1 MHGSNT
7 IPFFGLDR
15 QYQTLRLELLD
26 TIDSVYKT
34 GQVLDGP
41 FTKQFEEQIANR
53 TNRRYAVAVTS
64 CSLALL
70 ISYFYYST
78 KYKDPKNVVLPAFS
92 FIASANAPMLGEW
105 KINFVDV
112 DKNGLMNI
120 DKIDNSN
127 INIVSY
133 VNLFGNILDYDKL
146 RLTTEFFSKNITVIE
161 DAAQSFGAT
170 YNGIPSGKLGT
181 VSCLSFDPTK
191 NLPNYGSGGMVLTD
205 DYQLYLFALG
215 YRNNG
220 KAGIT
225 QYALPGSNCKMSESD
240 CAQMIVKLKY
250 FDGWQT
256 RRTKIAEYY
265 TAELQNYVACPTPN
279 ENVKH
284 AWHKYVIQTDR
295 QLKLKH
301 YLAEYGIET
310 KVHYSEPLIARSMV
324 CAQNSVLHYQYPM
337 AYELSNT
344 CLSLPIY
351 PELTDGEVALIIKK
365 IKSLFN

>member
-1 MHGSNT
+1 MHGSNI

-15 QYQTLRLELLD
+15 QYQTLRVELLE

-34 GQVLDGP
+34 GQMLDGE
-41 FTKQFEEQIANR
+41 FTKQFEEQIAKK
-53 TNRRYAVAVTS
+53 TNRQYAIAVTS

-78 KYKDPKNVVLPAFS
+78 KYTDPKNVVLPAFS
-92 FIASANAPMLGEW
+92 FIASANAPILGDW
-105 KINFVDV
+105 NTHFIDV
-112 DKNGLMNI
+112 DKNGLMDI
-120 DKIDNSN
+120 DKLDITN

-191 NLPNYGSGGMVLTD
+191 NLPNYGSGGMILTD
-205 DYQLYLFALG
+205 DYALYLFALG

-220 KAGIT
+220 KAGVT
-225 QYALPGSNCKMSESD
+225 QYSLPGSNCKMSETD
-240 CAQMIVKLKY
+240 CAQMSIKLKY
-250 FDGWQT
+250 FDNWQL
-256 RRTKIAEYY
+256 RRTKIAEHY
-265 TAELQNYVACPTPN
+265 TAILSEYVLCPLPN

-284 AWHKYVIQTDR
+284 AWHKYVIQTDK
-295 QLKLKH
+295 QLKLKQH
-301 YLAEYGIET
+301 LAVHGIES
-310 KVHYSEPLIARSMV
+310 KVHYSEPLISYSMIKTRK
-324 CAQNSVLHYQYPM
+324 SVLDYQYPM
-337 AYELSNT
+337 AHELSNT

-351 PELTDGEVALIIKK
+351 PELTDNEVELIIEKVK
-365 IKSLFN
+365 LFFN